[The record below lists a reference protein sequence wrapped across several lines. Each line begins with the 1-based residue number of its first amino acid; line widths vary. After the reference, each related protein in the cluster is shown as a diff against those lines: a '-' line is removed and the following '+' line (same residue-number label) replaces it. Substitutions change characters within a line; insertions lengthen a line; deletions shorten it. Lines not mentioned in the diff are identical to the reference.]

1 VRIAD
6 PTLRPTVAAEA
17 LSPRLHD
24 HLKAFGDVY
33 APVSA
38 KADRRFQGMLKTKRL
53 HARAR
58 SALMAITV
66 GEAARL
72 FASGRSAQDFLEQ
85 VEYNGRRLAK
95 FNLSPTEVTQLLGHY
110 ESFLHAAG
118 NRIKGWRGQELRWV
132 GEQLHFAVI
141 LTLNNA
147 FYQVRESETEVFYEM
162 YRAEAESG
170 DLDQMLQR
178 FLGTLLRFSRAEEA
192 HLWLWSESEGRWL
205 RHASA
210 RFSGEPAQPGAAR
223 DVKAGRRPALLMQ
236 PRSVGGKT
244 LARVALDPDWPIR
257 FQHCWSVPM
266 ASEGKLYG
274 VIQFAFS
281 KPYEWFPRE
290 QALLEGAAERCLLA
304 AERSRLIQD
313 LAEREEQIRLLAG
326 HMLQVEEIERQR
338 ISRELHDEAGQSLLC
353 IRLGLEVLEED
364 CPPEARSLRQ
374 RLTHLREVAEKT
386 IIEIRRLIRALSPAV
401 LEQFGLE
408 AALRQLVTQFHQV
421 HPARVRL
428 HVGRLAP
435 LPKQMEI
442 VVYRLV
448 QECFNNIAKHSSA
461 TAVNVFLHSAD
472 GVLRLQVE
480 DDGVGFQVAPAF
492 QKKNSFGLAG
502 MRERVALLGGSFHL
516 VSHPA
521 GAVGKG
527 PQGTRIL
534 IELPVPQEGA
544 GEGKLQAAEA

>member
-1 VRIAD
+1 M
-6 PTLRPTVAAEA
+6 AAEA
-17 LSPRLHD
+17 LSPRLHE

-38 KADRRFQGMLKTKRL
+38 TADRRFQSILRVKRL

-58 SALMAITV
+58 AALMAITV

-72 FASGRSAQDFLEQ
+72 FTAGRSAQDFLEQ

-95 FNLSPTEVTQLLGHY
+95 FNFSPTEVTQLLSHY
-110 ESFLHAAG
+110 ESFLQAAG
-118 NRIKGWRGQELRWV
+118 SRKKGWRGPELWWV

-170 DLDQMLQR
+170 GLDQMLHR

-192 HLWLWSESEGRWL
+192 HLWLWSETEGRWS
-205 RHASA
+205 RRASA
-210 RFSGEPAQPGAAR
+210 RLGGDPEESEVTAPDAR
-223 DVKAGRRPALLMQ
+223 PGRRLTLVMK
-236 PRSVGGKT
+236 PRSVEGKS
-244 LARVALDPDWPIR
+244 LARVALDPDWPRR
-257 FQHCWSVPM
+257 FQYCWSVPM
-266 ASEGKLYG
+266 VREGRLYG
-274 VIQFAFS
+274 VIQFGFT
-281 KPYEWFPRE
+281 KRYEWFPRE

-304 AERSRLIQD
+304 AERARLIQD

-353 IRLGLEVLEED
+353 IRLGLEVLERD
-364 CPPEARSLRQ
+364 CPLQARALRQ

-386 IIEIRRLIRALSPAV
+386 ILEIRRLIRALSPAV

-428 HVGRLAP
+428 HVGPLAP
-435 LPKQMEI
+435 LPKRTEI

-472 GVLRLQVE
+472 GILRLQVE

-516 VSHPA
+516 VSRPA
-521 GAVGKG
+521 GAAGKG
-527 PQGTRIL
+527 PRGTKIL
-534 IELPVPQEGA
+534 IELPVPHEGA